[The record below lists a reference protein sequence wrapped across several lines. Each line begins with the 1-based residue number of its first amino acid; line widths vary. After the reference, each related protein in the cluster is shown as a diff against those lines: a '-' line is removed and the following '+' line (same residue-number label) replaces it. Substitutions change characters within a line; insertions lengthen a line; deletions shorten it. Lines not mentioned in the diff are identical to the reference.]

1 MFFENPAVKFAFDPA
16 CGRFSVY
23 DKRRKRFAVRGAAFS
38 VNGHFSTDCSSF
50 SVSRFPFVDAL
61 GAGQSVQ
68 IVGSD
73 GAGDAVLLRVQLY
86 EERGC
91 VVLRCGYRNA
101 GEESIRICEMF
112 PLLTDGLNDSHVS
125 LGGDP
130 HCHHRVLTGEGGFSY
145 PRLLDKVDATSL
157 NVMTVVRM
165 ERPDCAAAVL
175 AGLTTFEFQ
184 TEISVHVA
192 ENSAPCGFAAQ
203 IRQFD
208 ATGKLVDAGCDFWGD
223 AAYLDISEPD
233 PYAALESYAAC
244 VAKAMDVQLNNYNDY
259 ISVCLWYVFAFSCG
273 DRSANTSC
281 GALQEAQAMI
291 DSGITKYAPPLVRL
305 VPDEYVNPNEQLWW
319 DEEHWRRYV
328 HLTEPLET
336 LKKWIDAMH
345 AIGAEGGLYMQPT
358 FRSDDYCH
366 AHPEHMLFNKE
377 ENAADYTDPAF
388 LQHMREVY
396 ATIRDA
402 GVIAMFYDYT
412 MLVRGDIRADINALL
427 EKGGFDD
434 PYATSVSAYRNIFKI
449 AKDVVGRRFMIT
461 ENTWNYSGQELAT
474 GVIDAQRSKMD
485 NVGMNPEVVKSG
497 VRQWYRN
504 KVTKL
509 IDPDVKNFTT
519 ADADIRRKEISLMG
533 LLFGKTMLG
542 SSISRYHAADI
553 RDIGRILPMPLD
565 GKTAR
570 PVDLFLSPSDGNARV
585 YDYPLNDGA
594 HILALL
600 NETHSQLTLSV
611 ELGEKPVF
619 GGLSLDAGTQY
630 DLWDFWNERY
640 LGRVGGNAVVRQTL
654 RKNECRL
661 VTVRPV
667 REKLQLLSTNRH
679 ILQGVVES
687 TLLEATAD
695 TLTMRFSVVAND
707 PFRAVVALPQKD
719 MQILHVQAWESGVT
733 CRAEK
738 DPFSPIVYIE
748 LNSDKNIQ
756 TVVRLVLGS
765 SAHTAAK
772 PPRKV
777 TGLTAAADVSQG
789 VVHVHWDAA
798 PDVRYALFKNGELLL
813 HTTETVYADA
823 SVEENATYTY
833 AVIAENA
840 DGVQAAPET
849 VTVSTGRFIP
859 SLTYGPRTGE
869 NVPLG
874 RDGCVLFNHAAC
886 GSDEKT
892 LPSYLDEIT
901 VIDRKDH
908 RFNAKPGDP
917 RALVGKDG
925 SAALGAVC
933 NDKMLEL
940 SLRFRDDAAHEVTL
954 YCVDFERS
962 GRTMDI
968 EVTDADGGICIP
980 ARNIPEYGEGVFIR
994 FPVTGTVRIRLTN
1007 HAVNAVVNAVF
1018 FD

>member
-1 MFFENPAVKFAFDPA
+1 MFFENDALKFSFDTT
-16 CGRFSVY
+16 CGQFSVY
-23 DKRRKRFAVRGAAFS
+23 DKRAGRYAVKGAAFS
-38 VNGHFSTDCSSF
+38 VNGHLSTACTSF
-50 SVSRFPFVDAL
+50 SVSRFPFVDAI
-61 GAGQSVQ
+61 GAGEAVQ
-68 IVGSD
+68 IAGTD
-73 GAGDAVLLRVQLY
+73 GTGDTVLLRVQLY
-86 EERGC
+86 KDRSC
-91 VVLRCGYRNA
+91 VTARCGYRSAA
-101 GEESIRICEMF
+101 GDSIRICEMF
-112 PLLTDGLNDSHVS
+112 PLQTDGSAEHYVS
-125 LGGDP
+125 VGGDP
-130 HCHHRVLTGEGGFSY
+130 HHNHRVLTGEGGFSY
-145 PRLLDKVDATSL
+145 PRLLDAVDGTSL
-157 NVMTVVRM
+157 NALTVVRL
-165 ERPDCAAAVL
+165 EKPDCAALVL

-184 TEISVHVA
+184 TEISVHTA
-192 ENSAPCGFAAQ
+192 ENGAPCGFAAE

-223 AAYLDISEPD
+223 FVYLEVSEPD
-233 PYAALESYAAC
+233 PYTALENYAVC

-328 HLTEPLET
+328 HLTAPLDT
-336 LKKWIDAMH
+336 LQKWIDAMH
-345 AIGAEGGLYMQPT
+345 GIGAEGGLYMQPT

-366 AHPEHMLFNKE
+366 EHPDHMLFDKE

-388 LQHMREVY
+388 LAHMREVY
-396 ATIRDA
+396 TTIRNA

-412 MLVRGDIRADINALL
+412 MLVRGDIRADINSLL
-427 EKGGFDD
+427 EAGGFAD

-449 AKDVVGRRFMIT
+449 AKDVVGRQFMIT

-570 PVDLFLSPSDGNARV
+570 PVDLFLSAADGNAQV
-585 YDYPLNDGA
+585 YDYPLEGGA

-600 NETHSQLTLSV
+600 NETHRQKTLSV
-611 ELGEKPVF
+611 PLGEKAAF
-619 GGLSLDAGTQY
+619 GGLALCPHRQY

-640 LGRVGGNAVVRQTL
+640 LGRMNGDAVLRQTL
-654 RKNECRL
+654 RKNECR
-661 VTVRPV
+661 VVAIRPV
-667 REKLQLLSTNRH
+667 QKNPQLLSTNRH

-687 TLLEATAD
+687 ELLAAD
-695 TLTMRFSVVAND
+695 STSLTMRFSVVAGD
-707 PFRAVVALPQKD
+707 PFRAVIALPQKD
-719 MQILHVQAWESGVT
+719 MQIAATEVWEDGVS

-738 DPFSPIVYIE
+738 DPFAPLVYIE
-748 LNSDKNIQ
+748 LCSDVAIQ
-756 TVVRLVLGS
+756 TVVRLKLSVS
-765 SAHTAAK
+765 DKK
-772 PPRKV
+772 PSPLPQKV
-777 TGLTAAADVSQG
+777 SGLRAEVNASQG
-789 VVHVHWDAA
+789 VIELHWEAQDG
-798 PDVRYALFKNGELLL
+798 VRYALQKDGEHLFY
-813 HTTETVYADA
+813 TRQTAYTDA

-833 AVIAENA
+833 AVLAENA
-840 DGVQAAPET
+840 DGVQSPLTA
-849 VTVSTGRFIP
+849 VTVSTARFVP
-859 SLTYGPRTGE
+859 SLTYGPQTQEKARFGK
-869 NVPLG
+869 
-874 RDGCVLFNHAAC
+874 DGFVFFNHVEDGKDIERFPAYL
-886 GSDEKT
+886 EK
-892 LPSYLDEIT
+892 LE
-901 VIDRKDH
+901 VIHRNDH
-908 RFNAKPGDP
+908 RFKVKAGDP
-917 RALVGKDG
+917 RTLVAADG
-925 SAALGAVC
+925 SFALGAVC
-933 NDKMLEL
+933 NNDVLEL
-940 SLRFRDDAAHEVTL
+940 DMRFGDDATHEITL

-968 EVTDADGGICIP
+968 EASDADGNLCIP
-980 ARNIPEYGEGVFIR
+980 ARNIPEYGEGVYISL
-994 FPVTGTVRIRLTN
+994 PAKGTVRIRLIN
-1007 HAVNAVVNAVF
+1007 HAVNAIVNAVY